1 MLAVFL
7 MFITFVY
14 NFVAPLIKKLNILK
28 DSIGKKQRM
37 ERGFT
42 VNNKLRVQTVCS
54 CHVTYACTV
63 QISIHN
69 TAQPFCQFGQMVECS
84 FTN

>member
-28 DSIGKKQRM
+28 DSIGKK
-37 ERGFT
+37 T
-42 VNNKLRVQTVCS
+42 
-54 CHVTYACTV
+54 
-63 QISIHN
+63 
-69 TAQPFCQFGQMVECS
+69 
-84 FTN
+84 TNGTWLYRK